1 MKIAN
6 ILSILLGTVLLV
18 ISIQWIF
25 APEMAAQSL
34 NMMYLE
40 GEGRNTQIRDFTA
53 LFLGTS
59 TMCFLSFF
67 TKQYQWISCAGLVYL
82 LAAIFNV
89 LATNHDAPVAF
100 SSLVSE
106 VIFASMAFISA
117 ILYKSNDYK

>member
-6 ILSILLGTVLLV
+6 ILSILLGTVLIL
-18 ISIQWIF
+18 ISAQWIF
-25 APEMAAQSL
+25 IPQTAAESL
-34 NMMYLE
+34 GMTFLD
-40 GEGRNTQIRDFTA
+40 GDGRNTQIRDFTA
-53 LFLGTS
+53 LFLATS
-59 TMCFLSFF
+59 LMCYISFF

-89 LATNHDAPVAF
+89 LATNHDAPIAF

-106 VIFASMAFISA
+106 IIFASMAFISA

>member
-6 ILSILLGTVLLV
+6 ILSILLGTVLIL
-18 ISIQWIF
+18 IAAQWIF
-25 APEMAAQSL
+25 TPQTAAESL
-34 NMMYLE
+34 SMIFLE
-40 GEGRNTQIRDFTA
+40 GDGRNTQIRDFTA
-53 LFLGTS
+53 LFLSTS
-59 TMCFLSFF
+59 LMCYASFF

-89 LATNHDAPVAF
+89 LATNHYAPMAF

>member
-6 ILSILLGTVLLV
+6 ILSILLGTVLIL
-18 ISIQWIF
+18 IAAQWIF
-25 APEMAAQSL
+25 TPQTAAESL
-34 NMMYLE
+34 SMTFLE
-40 GEGRNTQIRDFTA
+40 GDGRNTQIRDFTA
-53 LFLGTS
+53 LFLSTS
-59 TMCFLSFF
+59 LMCYTSFF

-89 LATNHDAPVAF
+89 LATNYDAPVAF

-117 ILYKSNDYK
+117 ILYLSLIHI